1 MNAPPYGALT
11 KPARGSR
18 GGAIALIVIG
28 SIVAL
33 ITIGLLAGGGFLMWA
48 DRTQRD
54 ANGYLT
60 SSSTRLATSSYAI
73 ASTDVT
79 VATGAPGWYVPTGGL
94 GSVRIVA
101 TANSTTPLFIGIAS
115 SADVQ
120 RYLDGVQYAQL
131 QGFTGMRGFMG
142 MRMGPDIR
150 DAWRRA
156 APASP
161 ASQSFWRAQ
170 VSGSGTQSLTW
181 TVSGGHWGVVL
192 MNADGSQTVTADV
205 SVGATAPF
213 LFSLALGL
221 LIGGG
226 VALVVAVLCSS
237 AGIAMS
243 RSGSPGPS
251 QPWAPQP
258 PPPGIPTA
266 PPVGAAYMPPP
277 PPHRPG

>member
-1 MNAPPYGALT
+1 MNAQPYGATT
-11 KPARGSR
+11 KPARPSR
-18 GGAIALIVIG
+18 AGGIVLIVIG

-33 ITIGLLAGGGFLMWA
+33 ITIGLLAGGGFLLWA

-60 SSSTRLATSSYAI
+60 SPTTGLSTSSYAI

-79 VATGAPGWYVPTGGL
+79 VATGAPGWYVPAGGL

-142 MRMGPDIR
+142 MRVGPEYLMHGGG
-150 DAWRRA
+150 
-156 APASP
+156 APP
-161 ASQSFWRAQ
+161 ALPAGQSFWRAQ

-192 MNADGSQTVTADV
+192 MNADGTLSVTANV

-213 LFSLALGL
+213 LFPLALGL
-221 LIGGG
+221 LIGG
-226 VALVVAVLCSS
+226 VVACWWRSLCSS
-237 AGIAMS
+237 EA
-243 RSGSPGPS
+243 SP
-251 QPWAPQP
+251 
-258 PPPGIPTA
+258 
-266 PPVGAAYMPPP
+266 
-277 PPHRPG
+277 